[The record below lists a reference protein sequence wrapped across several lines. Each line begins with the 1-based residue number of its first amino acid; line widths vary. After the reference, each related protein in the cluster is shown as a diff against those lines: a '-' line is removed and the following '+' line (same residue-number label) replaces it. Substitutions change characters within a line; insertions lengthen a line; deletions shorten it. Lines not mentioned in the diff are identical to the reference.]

1 MLNSSCDAVCSFHLK
16 NEEDHDNADFESDNH
31 KPNLN
36 NVPLK
41 NENKKEEDHDN
52 ADFESDNHKP
62 NLKNVEDHDNAD
74 FESDNHKPNLNHVD
88 FKNDD
93 FGSEPNL
100 RDDTAN
106 MNSENLN
113 SESLNNLNINNNN
126 PTLTLKHHNPNL
138 NHDNKNLEFEMC
150 RRGCRSAGIKFL
162 EAAREF
168 AVSNVR

>member
-16 NEEDHDNADFESDNH
+16 NDKDHDNADFESDNH

-36 NVPLK
+36 NVPLT
-41 NENKKEEDHDN
+41 
-52 ADFESDNHKP
+52 
-62 NLKNVEDHDNAD
+62 
-74 FESDNHKPNLNHVD
+74 
-88 FKNDD
+88 NDD
-93 FGSEPNL
+93 FNSEPNL

-113 SESLNNLNINNNN
+113 SESLNNPNLNNDN

-138 NHDNKNLEFEMC
+138 SNDNPIVTSEHNNPNLNNDNPTLTLKHNDPNLNNDNQSLEFEMC